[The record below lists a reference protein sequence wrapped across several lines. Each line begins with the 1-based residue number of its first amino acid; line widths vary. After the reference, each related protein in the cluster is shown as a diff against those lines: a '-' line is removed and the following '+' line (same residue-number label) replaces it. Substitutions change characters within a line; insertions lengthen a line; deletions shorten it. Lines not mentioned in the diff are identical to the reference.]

1 MITDEGNRM
10 FTLYG
15 IDESGS
21 CMIEIALQR
30 CGVQWCRVDAASWA
44 EGEGSDALAR
54 INPLKQV
61 PTLVTPDG
69 QVLTESAA
77 ILVHLGLEF
86 PASELLS
93 GNRGQILRGLVYIAA
108 NCYSAIGIID
118 YPQRWLGDVNEAL
131 QTQLVNGTRRYLHQA
146 WVVFADQFAEQLFAP
161 SGQPNA
167 LGLMAAAVS
176 RWDDARKALS
186 SLAPSFAQT
195 LARVDADPIVAPVFA
210 RHWPQWEVS

>member
-1 MITDEGNRM
+1 MY
-10 FTLYG
+10 TLYG

-30 CGVQWCRVDAASWA
+30 CAVPWRRVDAASWA
-44 EGEGSDALAR
+44 EGEGSDELAR

-61 PTLVTPDG
+61 PTLLTPDG

-77 ILVHLGLEF
+77 ILIHLGLEF
-86 PASELLS
+86 PASDLLA
-93 GNRGQILRGLVYIAA
+93 GNRAQIIRGMVYIAA

-118 YPQRWLGDVNEAL
+118 YPQRWLGNVNETA
-131 QTQLVNGTRRYLHQA
+131 QAQLVTGTRRYLHQA

-161 SGQPNA
+161 NGAPNA

-176 RWDDARKALS
+176 RWDEAREALS
-186 SLAPSFAQT
+186 GLAPAFAQT
-195 LARVDADPIVAPVFA
+195 LMQVDIDPVVAPVFA
-210 RHWPQWEVS
+210 RHWPDWKVS

>member
-1 MITDEGNRM
+1 MY
-10 FTLYG
+10 TLYG

-30 CGVQWCRVDAASWA
+30 CAVPWRRVDAASWA
-44 EGEGSDALAR
+44 DGEGSSELAR

-77 ILVHLGLEF
+77 ILIHLGLEF
-86 PASELLS
+86 PDSHLLS
-93 GNRGQILRGLVYIAA
+93 DNRAQIIRGLVYIAA

-118 YPQRWLGDVNEAL
+118 YPQRWLGNVNDTVQA
-131 QTQLVNGTRRYLHQA
+131 QLVTGTRRYLHQA
-146 WVVFADQFAEQLFAP
+146 WVVFADQFADQLLAANNT
-161 SGQPNA
+161 PNA

-176 RWDDARKALS
+176 RWDEARDALNG
-186 SLAPSFAQT
+186 LAPGFAQT
-195 LARVDADPIVAPVFA
+195 LAQVDADPLVAPVFA
-210 RHWPQWEVS
+210 RHWPEWKVS

>member
-1 MITDEGNRM
+1 MY
-10 FTLYG
+10 TLYG

-30 CGVQWCRVDAASWA
+30 CAVPWRRVDAASWA
-44 EGEGSDALAR
+44 EGEGSEELAR

-77 ILVHLGLEF
+77 ILIHLGLEF
-86 PASELLS
+86 PASHLLA
-93 GNRGQILRGLVYIAA
+93 GNRAQIIRGLVYIAA

-118 YPQRWLGDVNEAL
+118 YPQRWLGNVNESVQA
-131 QTQLVNGTRRYLHQA
+131 QLVTGTRRYLHQA
-146 WVVFADQFAEQLFAP
+146 WVLFADQFAEQLFGP
-161 SGQPNA
+161 DNIPNA

-176 RWDDARKALS
+176 RWDEARDALNGLAPGFAQ
-186 SLAPSFAQT
+186 SLAQ
-195 LARVDADPIVAPVFA
+195 VDADPIVAPVFA
-210 RHWPQWEVS
+210 RHWPQWKVS